1 MLAIA
6 RKNVIRLRIKR
17 NLQWKEIAK
26 QADVSEDVLNNLSR
40 GRPVSDLVLA
50 RVATV
55 LGTDLEQLRITS
67 AALTAQ
73 LLLAELKRVMRRHP
87 ECVPAVLGEL

>member
-1 MLAIA
+1 MRLMKKPGQSSRRRGKRIGGSRYA
-6 RKNVIRLRIKR
+6 RSS
-17 NLQWKEIAK
+17 ATF
-26 QADVSEDVLNNLSR
+26 
-40 GRPVSDLVLA
+40 
-50 RVATV
+50 VA
-55 LGTDLEQLRITS
+55 LKIPSSGSPRCAGSWRSPGQMLRITS